1 MLMFVSHLA
10 NKGLA
15 LSSIKV
21 YLSAIRNLHVEA
33 GLHAER
39 ESQLTPRLQL
49 VLRGIKRAKA
59 TGSQTPARLPITI
72 DIMRQIKA
80 VLMRAPEK
88 YDNILL
94 WAACCL
100 AFFGFLRCGEFTVPN
115 QLGYDKDV
123 HLSIN
128 DIALDSRS
136 SPTVV
141 IVTIKQSKTDPFR
154 QGVQLFLGKTG
165 SDICPVSGILPFL
178 AIRGSRQGPLFVLKD
193 QSLLTRQKF
202 AALLSTT
209 LSEAGINDKRYA
221 THSFRIGAAT
231 TAKEAGIADSHI
243 KMLGRWKSNAYQIY
257 IRTPQKD
264 LAKLSKQLVSGSRK
278 Q

>member
-1 MLMFVSHLA
+1 MRRSIVSHLA

-15 LSSIKV
+15 HSSIKV
-21 YLSAIRNLHVEA
+21 YLSAVRNFHVQAGLHVEW
-33 GLHAER
+33 ER
-39 ESQLTPRLQL
+39 LLTPRLQL

-59 TGSQTPARLPITI
+59 TSPPTAARLPITVEV
-72 DIMRQIKA
+72 MRQIKA
-80 VLMRAPEK
+80 VLMKAPQK

-94 WAACCL
+94 CAACCL
-100 AFFGFLRCGEFTVPN
+100 AFFGFLRCGEFTVPS
-115 QLGYDKDV
+115 QTSYDKDA

-154 QGVQLFLGKTG
+154 QGIRLFLGKTG
-165 SDICPVSGILPFL
+165 TDVCPVSGILPFL
-178 AIRGSRQGPLFVLKD
+178 AVRGNEQGALFILED
-193 QSLLTRQKF
+193 RTLLTRQKF
-202 AALLSTT
+202 AARLTAT

-231 TAKEAGIADSHI
+231 TAKEAGIDDSQI
-243 KMLGRWKSNAYQIY
+243 KMLGRWKSNAYQVY

-264 LAKLSKQLVSGSRK
+264 LAKLSRQLVSNIQK
-278 Q
+278 